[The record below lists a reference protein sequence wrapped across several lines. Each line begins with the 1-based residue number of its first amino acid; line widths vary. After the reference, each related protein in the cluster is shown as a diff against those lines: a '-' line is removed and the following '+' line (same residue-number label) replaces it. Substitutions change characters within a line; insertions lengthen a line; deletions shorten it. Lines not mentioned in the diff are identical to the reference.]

1 MTFQSG
7 GSLSGG
13 RVSAGGGRRGM
24 AVGGGVGTLLIALLA
39 IFLGVDPQGIIPA
52 TQGGSDSSY
61 TSQAA
66 QELQERIDACEA
78 QGSEAANRD
87 PVCRIVATTISLDA
101 VWSDQLPKQINT
113 QYRRPNTKIF
123 KDAIDTGCGH
133 ATAEVG
139 PFYCSAD
146 NTAYFDLSFFRTLE
160 NSFQG
165 SSAPSAQMYVVAH
178 EYGHHVQNVLGWLT
192 MGRSNATGPQ
202 SKSVQLELEADC
214 FAGLWFHWATSNE
227 YDSRKTP
234 MLESLTAQELK
245 AIQQTAQAI
254 GDDHIQE
261 ISNLRVDS
269 SKWTHGS
276 SEQRL
281 KAFMLGYEYGSV
293 NRCHATTSRRNI

>member
-13 RVSAGGGRRGM
+13 RVSAGGGGRGM

-39 IFLGVDPQGIIPA
+39 VFLGVDPQGILPA
-52 TQGGSDSSY
+52 TQGGNDSSY

-66 QELQERIDACEA
+66 QELQERIDSCEA

-87 PVCRIVATTISLDA
+87 PVCRIVATTISLDT
-101 VWSDQLPKQINT
+101 VWSDQLPQQLNT

-133 ATAEVG
+133 ATAAVG

-146 NTAYFDLSFFRTLE
+146 NTAYFDLSFFRTLA
-160 NSFQG
+160 STFQG

-192 MGRSNATGPQ
+192 ADRVGSAGPR

-227 YDSRKTP
+227 YDSRETP
-234 MLESLTAQELK
+234 MLKPLTTDELQ

-261 ISNLRVDS
+261 MSNLRVDS

-276 SEQRL
+276 SQQRL
-281 KAFMLGYEYGSV
+281 KAFMIGYKHGSV
-293 NRCHATTSRRNI
+293 NRCHTQTSRM